1 MTRGPQKQFD
11 RDEVLDR
18 AMTHF
23 WAHGYEGSGMA
34 ALLDSMGIGRQSLYD
49 TFGDKRQLFL
59 RALDRYSDV
68 LITGVLGALEGP
80 DAGLDAILRFLD
92 TVVAYQTGKPVR
104 TACLMVNSTMEMA
117 LSDPEVA
124 SRSAAYRRRMVNAFR
139 HALTCAEAAGDIT
152 PALPVDSLAQHM
164 TATVFGMIVAA
175 KAGSDTEA
183 LRQMAQGALL
193 VAGASPPTELPNS

>member
-1 MTRGPQKQFD
+1 MARPKEFD
-11 RDEVLDR
+11 TD
-18 AMTHF
+18 
-23 WAHGYEGSGMA
+23 A
-34 ALLDSMGIGRQSLYD
+34 ALEKAMELFWLQGYQATTLPDLVERMGIGRQSLYD

-139 HALTCAEAAGDIT
+139 HALTNAETAGDIT
-152 PALPVDSLAQHM
+152 PALPVDSLAQHL

-183 LRQMAQGALL
+183 LRQMAQGALM
-193 VAGASPPTELPNS
+193 VAGAPQPTALPNS

>member
-1 MTRGPQKQFD
+1 MARPKEFD
-11 RDEVLDR
+11 TD
-18 AMTHF
+18 
-23 WAHGYEGSGMA
+23 A
-34 ALLDSMGIGRQSLYD
+34 ALEKAMELFWLQGYQATTLPDLVERMGIGRQSLYD

>member
-1 MTRGPQKQFD
+1 MARPKEFD
-11 RDEVLDR
+11 TD
-18 AMTHF
+18 
-23 WAHGYEGSGMA
+23 A
-34 ALLDSMGIGRQSLYD
+34 ALEKAMELFWLQGYQATTLPDLVERMGIGRQSLYD

-139 HALTCAEAAGDIT
+139 HALTNAETAGDIT
-152 PALPVDSLAQHM
+152 PALPVDSLAQHL

-193 VAGASPPTELPNS
+193 VAGAPQPTALPNS

>member
-1 MTRGPQKQFD
+1 MARPKEFD
-11 RDEVLDR
+11 TD
-18 AMTHF
+18 
-23 WAHGYEGSGMA
+23 A
-34 ALLDSMGIGRQSLYD
+34 ALEKAMELFWLQGYQATTLPDLVEKMGIGRQSLYD

-139 HALTCAEAAGDIT
+139 HALTNAETAGDIT
-152 PALPVDSLAQHM
+152 PALPVDSLAQHL

-193 VAGASPPTELPNS
+193 VAGAPQPTALPNS

>member
-1 MTRGPQKQFD
+1 MARPKEFD
-11 RDEVLDR
+11 TD
-18 AMTHF
+18 
-23 WAHGYEGSGMA
+23 A
-34 ALLDSMGIGRQSLYD
+34 ALEKAMELFWLQGYQATTLPDLVERMGIGRQSLYD

-139 HALTCAEAAGDIT
+139 HALTNAETAGDIT
-152 PALPVDSLAQHM
+152 PALPVDSLAQHL

-193 VAGASPPTELPNS
+193 VAGAPQPSALPNS

>member
-1 MTRGPQKQFD
+1 MARPKEFD
-11 RDEVLDR
+11 TD
-18 AMTHF
+18 
-23 WAHGYEGSGMA
+23 A
-34 ALLDSMGIGRQSLYD
+34 ALEKAMELFWLQGYQATTLPDLVERMGIGRQSLYD

-139 HALTCAEAAGDIT
+139 HALTNAETAGDIT
-152 PALPVDSLAQHM
+152 PALPVDSLAQHL

-193 VAGASPPTELPNS
+193 VAGAPQATALPPNS